1 MIIVSDTNI
10 LSSFAATDALFRLS
24 QAFPNDTIHIPPAVE
39 QELQAALV
47 FGRQHIE
54 RIFTAIQIG
63 AFHRIEL
70 TSAERL
76 RMATLPSRLNAGER
90 EGIVLCQA
98 RKLLFLSNDRRAV
111 LYCETNAIEV
121 ANLTTILR
129 LLWVR
134 QIVTQDEVK
143 ALIEAMIKVE
153 RLALTDFQR
162 ALIFAP
168 YHPRRRSRK

>member
-1 MIIVSDTNI
+1 MIVVSDTNI
-10 LSSFAATDALFRLS
+10 LSSFAATNALFLLS

-39 QELQAALV
+39 QELQVALA
-47 FGRQHIE
+47 FGKQHIE
-54 RIFTAIQIG
+54 RIFTAIENG

-70 TSAERL
+70 TDAERL

-111 LYCETNAIEV
+111 RYCETNAIEV
-121 ANLTTILR
+121 AALTTILR

-143 ALIEAMIKVE
+143 ALIEVMIKVE
-153 RLALTDFQR
+153 RLELTDFQR

-168 YHPRRRSRK
+168 HRSPRRGRK